1 MQTERL
7 SFLICFQQIRSLAKL
22 HPWLEEAKP
31 LGGCQCLCDLPP
43 VQRWIKSSFANN
55 NFHKSLAKSCIVCLN
70 YSVMRT
76 QLIKDNQRLPVVPK
90 FCLSWS
96 WPRCLLLGWGRPREA
111 VTSGGKFPM
120 EEHPAASRG
129 DRRASRLPGWMRHLQ
144 RQDERL
150 QHLGCHRPHLCH
162 LPGFRLHGHGC
173 WCQTEVAKGLQAL
186 HILSSALWLSHKS
199 PSPSS

>member
-1 MQTERL
+1 MLLGGSGITSGCTRAISGSKTCWGTGEVLEMTERL

-76 QLIKDNQRLPVVPK
+76 QLIKDNQHLPVVPK

-111 VTSGGKFPM
+111 VTSDGKFPV

-129 DRRASRLPGWMRHLQ
+129 DRGASRLPGWMRHLQ
-144 RQDERL
+144 
-150 QHLGCHRPHLCH
+150 
-162 LPGFRLHGHGC
+162 
-173 WCQTEVAKGLQAL
+173 
-186 HILSSALWLSHKS
+186 
-199 PSPSS
+199 